1 MRRIAGLWFA
11 AFLAAAALC
20 VPGLAPA
27 APEHG
32 ETALP
37 PSYLSET
44 LPNGLRVSIFPAP
57 DNPVVATQ
65 VWYRVGSANEDAGS
79 RGLAH
84 LFEHLM
90 FGETKTRSKEDYSD
104 YHHRWGGYENAYT
117 SYDETV
123 YVSEIGPE
131 HHPGVLE
138 READRMVNLVLS
150 KENLDN
156 EKKIVTEELRVRTEN
171 SPVDRVLVAASKALL
186 GEHPY
191 ALWPTGTKEDIAA
204 ASLESCRKFYER
216 YYRPNNAHL
225 VIVGPVDPKSTLE
238 AVRRLFGP
246 IPSGGGP
253 PSEVPSLLGWKFP
266 KEVNLSEDLPPV
278 ETALLAFPLPPPD
291 SPENWAIEIL
301 EQLLSGGQVD
311 PFREEL
317 VRHRGKAIEA
327 GAEVFRF
334 RRGGAIA
341 FYSASLPYR
350 RKDTAFR
357 FMEETVA
364 KLSKLGWLTEE
375 SLANAK
381 RSIKREELPQAYY
394 SDGRADSIGR
404 AGWWLEDEARA
415 FDRVARIDAV
425 TLDQVREVYRK
436 YVGEARP
443 SRLYIKPEHVPLLVS
458 LFGWI
463 YPLVHR

>member
-27 APEHG
+27 APEHEESG
-32 ETALP
+32 QP
-37 PSYLSET
+37 PGYLSET
-44 LPNGLRVSIFPAP
+44 LPNGLRVSILPAP
-57 DNPVVATQ
+57 DNPLVATQ
-65 VWYRVGSANEDAGS
+65 VWYHVGSANEDAGS

-104 YHHRWGGYENAYT
+104 YHHRCGGYENAYT
-117 SYDETV
+117 SFDETV

-131 HHPGVLE
+131 HHLGVLE

-150 KENLDN
+150 QENLDN
-156 EKKIVTEELRVRTEN
+156 EKKIVTEELRLRTEN
-171 SPVDRVLVAASKALL
+171 DPMSRVLVAAQKALL

-191 ALWPTGTKEDIAA
+191 ALWPTGTKENISA
-204 ASLESCRKFYER
+204 ASLEACRNFYER
-216 YYRPNNAHL
+216 YYRPNNVHL

-238 AVRRLFGP
+238 AVRRLFGA

-266 KEVNLSEDLPPV
+266 EEVDLSEDLPPV

-291 SPENWAIEIL
+291 SSDNWAIEIL

-317 VRHRGKAIEA
+317 VAHRHKAIEA
-327 GAEVFRF
+327 GAEVFGF
-334 RRGGAIA
+334 RRGSAIA

-350 RKDTAFR
+350 RKSTAFR
-357 FMEETVA
+357 LIEETVG
-364 KLSKLGWLTEE
+364 KLSKLEWLTEE

-381 RSIKREELPQAYY
+381 RSLKRKELPQAYY
-394 SDGRADSIGR
+394 SEGRADSIGR
-404 AGWWLEDEARA
+404 ACWWLEDEARA

-436 YVGEARP
+436 YVGQARP
-443 SRLYIKPEHVPLLVS
+443 SRLYITPEHVPLLVR
-458 LFGWI
+458 LFGWM
-463 YPLVHR
+463 YPLMHR